1 MVTLNRPDAR
11 NALNRELRK
20 ELPTVLRG
28 LDERDDIAAIVLT
41 GADPAFCAGLDL
53 KELAAGGN
61 ALQETGAAGHRSSSA
76 VGGRSSR
83 AEGEGGEA
91 TPGDASSSDEAEKR
105 RPETPEE
112 ARSRIWTRR

>member
-1 MVTLNRPDAR
+1 MTEIVLVSVDGPVAVVTLNRPDAR

-53 KELAAGGN
+53 KELAAGGD
-61 ALQETGAAGHRSSSA
+61 ARRGPAQQRSRRQEQPSRRRGRRS
-76 VGGRSSR
+76 
-83 AEGEGGEA
+83 
-91 TPGDASSSDEAEKR
+91 DAR
-105 RPETPEE
+105 RRQQHEV
-112 ARSRIWTRR
+112 RSRIWTRR